1 MYGRGLWSRGK
12 QDNALAGWVVDACA
26 VMWVVDV
33 ILRLAGIYRNDKLG
47 YVTPGP
53 CMDHVRS
60 A

>member
-1 MYGRGLWSRGK
+1 
-12 QDNALAGWVVDACA
+12 